1 MIHFIGVSGAFMSG
15 LARLA
20 LDKGLQV
27 SGSDA
32 NFDPPMGDV
41 ARALGCPLFSG
52 YDADV
57 KSRPANLYVVG
68 NAISRGNPLMESV
81 MREGRD
87 YVSAPQF
94 LCENVLRGRKVLAVA
109 GSHGKTTTTALLA
122 HILDRAGMSPGFL
135 AGGILPSFGASARL
149 GSGECF
155 AIEGDEYDSAF
166 FDKRPKFMHYRP
178 QGAAL
183 NNLEFDH
190 ADIYANVDE
199 IIRQFHYLLR
209 TIPPDG
215 KIVARAGDANLTR
228 ALQTGVY
235 SPVDFFGGENDNE
248 NEDNND
254 NNPPNIR
261 WRWRMN
267 GDAMEVWDD
276 GRLRASFIPPL
287 PGAMNRDNIL
297 AAIALADWAGASAD
311 DAKNHLRDFAAPLR
325 RLQFLGERYGVKV
338 YDDFAHHPTAY
349 AATIRAL
356 REAEPKSRLLAVF
369 EPRSNTMKAGVFRAA
384 LAESLSDADI
394 IIACKSAA
402 KWNLQDALRD
412 LGARATVVDNAG
424 EALSQILAVAQKGD
438 CVLTMSNGPF
448 DGLAK
453 KVLHGL
459 AKN

>member
-1 MIHFIGVSGAFMSG
+1 MF
-15 LARLA
+15 
-20 LDKGLQV
+20 
-27 SGSDA
+27 
-32 NFDPPMGDV
+32 PPRSFFAKMF
-41 ARALGCPLFSG
+41 C
-52 YDADV
+52 ADER
-57 KSRPANLYVVG
+57 SWP
-68 NAISRGNPLMESV
+68 
-81 MREGRD
+81 
-87 YVSAPQF
+87 
-94 LCENVLRGRKVLAVA
+94 
-109 GSHGKTTTTALLA
+109 
-122 HILDRAGMSPGFL
+122 SPGRTAKQQQPPCWRTFWTAPECRRVFWREEFCPPSAL
-135 AGGILPSFGASARL
+135 RRAWGAANALPLRETNTTRRSSTSARSL
-149 GSGECF
+149 C
-155 AIEGDEYDSAF
+155 ITV
-166 FDKRPKFMHYRP
+166 P
-178 QGAAL
+178 QGASL

-215 KIVARAGDANLTR
+215 KVVARAGDANLKR

-235 SPVDFFGGENDNE
+235 SPVDFFGGESDNE

-325 RLQFLGERYGVKV
+325 RLQFLGERHGVKV

-369 EPRSNTMKAGVFRAA
+369 EPRSNTMKTGVFRAA

-402 KWNLQDALRD
+402 KWNLRDSLRD

-438 CVLTMSNGPF
+438 CILTMSNGPF

-453 KVLHGL
+453 KVLQGL